1 MAVAPPPDDP
11 SRSEEEGL
19 VEAVQLAGNGG
30 LGEGRQWRN
39 KEPRG
44 CGPTDRTIQRATVLA
59 QKGNLGKAMTELTE
73 CGLADD
79 PDDVAVPILNTK
91 HPPCP
96 AGQPAPVLGR
106 RPAGGVGFEWL
117 TRANLCKVA
126 LASKFGG
133 ATDQWAS
140 RVRELWGQWLQDEA
154 IGDCMTAYVFAPI
167 AFGTGLA
174 AFDDYVIG
182 GRLIGVRKPNG
193 GIRPI
198 LIGD

>member
-1 MAVAPPPDDP
+1 M
-11 SRSEEEGL
+11 
-19 VEAVQLAGNGG
+19 
-30 LGEGRQWRN
+30 
-39 KEPRG
+39 
-44 CGPTDRTIQRATVLA
+44 
-59 QKGNLGKAMTELTE
+59 
-73 CGLADD
+73 
-79 PDDVAVPILNTK
+79 
-91 HPPCP
+91 
-96 AGQPAPVLGR
+96 
-106 RPAGGVGFEWL
+106 

-182 GRLIGVRKPNG
+182 GWLIGVRKPNG